1 MSQKERVL
9 DRLKEG
15 SLTSKEAL
23 DELGVARL
31 AAVVLLLKKD
41 GHNIT
46 TESVSGKNRFG
57 EPTNYGRYHLHG
69 YSVKPRFQMDYAKA
83 SRGY

>member
-1 MSQKERVL
+1 MGQKERVL
-9 DRLKEG
+9 ERLERG
-15 SLTSKEAL
+15 SLTSIEAI

-31 AAVVLLLKKD
+31 ADVIMRLKRD

-46 TESVSGKNRFG
+46 TENVSGQNRFG
-57 EPTNYGRYHLHG
+57 EPTKYGRYHLHK
-69 YSVKPRFQMDYAKA
+69 YSVKPRFEMDYAKA